1 MLEYSYRVIQRAR
14 ARMGTQVML
23 DDLEEFEST
32 KIRKPTEIE
41 LKILNHLSKKPSSPK
56 ELIVKTKKNRGTIT
70 KSIKSL
76 YSDNLIEKTGTG
88 KNVKYSIT
96 QKGEAARA
104 LRQ

>member
-1 MLEYSYRVIQRAR
+1 MLEHSYRAIQRAR

-32 KIRKPTEIE
+32 KIREPTEIE